1 MNKFFIV
8 SCLCIWLPYAAICQT
23 SFDTK
28 LQELAEKIATQ
39 ISQQGKLKVAVW
51 HFVNT
56 QGEITDMGKFIGED
70 FSVYFTNSSKGR
82 YQVMDRNHLDQILR
96 EHKLNSEGFI
106 DPQTA
111 KELGRINAVDAII
124 TGTVDIFETQLKV
137 RIKVLDTES
146 ALQISAEIGY
156 LPVDQNIAS
165 FLGIPGMGNSSQNS
179 TSTSNRGFNRPLM
192 SNEQVNNPATVNK
205 ECETKNT
212 GDYCFE
218 NQKTFKVTVDLDGTS
233 SGLPDLTLEPGQT
246 QCIYNKKAQ
255 TYDYSLRDMVQYK
268 YFASGEFLIQQCQ

>member
-8 SCLCIWLPYAAICQT
+8 SCLCIWLPYATICQT

-111 KELGRINAVDAII
+111 KELGRLNAVDAII

-137 RIKVLDTES
+137 RVKVLDTET
-146 ALQISAEIGY
+146 ALQIAAEIGY
-156 LPVDQNIAS
+156 LPVDENVAS
-165 FLGIPGMGNSSQNS
+165 FLGVPGLGQSGSNQSP
-179 TSTSNRGFNRPLM
+179 SNRGFNAPI
-192 SNEQVNNPATVNK
+192 NPNIQYNNPGTVDQ
-205 ECETKNT
+205 ECEKNNS
-212 GDYCFE
+212 GDYYFE
-218 NQKTFKVTVDLDGTS
+218 NKTSNRVRVRGDAGYLSLLYLGPGETGTYY
-233 SGLPDLTLEPGQT
+233 GIAAGKHTFQ
-246 QCIYNKKAQ
+246 IN
-255 TYDYSLRDMVQYK
+255 
-268 YFASGEFLIQQCQ
+268 